1 MTGQPLP
8 GFRDFF
14 PPEHAALRVIFQA
27 WREASRCSG
36 FTEYEGPEL
45 ESLELYTEK
54 SGEEIVGQLYHFQDK
69 GEREVALRP
78 EMTPTLARMV
88 ASQHRNYRKPIK
100 WFSIPR
106 LFRYERPQKGRHRE
120 HYQWNCDMVGEKS
133 VMAEAE
139 LIGTLCLGLSL
150 LGLSA
155 KDVVVKVSDR
165 SWWDSFLEKE
175 GVGEAERPG
184 VLRAL
189 DRMEGATPEQR
200 REKLGGLA
208 PAVEAVWQ
216 GKSEDSAALQEV
228 HRGVKG
234 LGYGDWCE
242 TDYRVVRGLA
252 YYTGVVFEVH
262 DRAGKLRAVAGGGR
276 YDGLLKRLGGEDL
289 PAVGFGMGDAVL
301 AELLREKG
309 MSTPSA
315 GGAEIFVVAES
326 AQQEMAWDVVGQLRR
341 SGFST
346 DYDPGAGKWGKQL
359 EMAEAKGARWAL
371 LVGREVGEG
380 KLGVKELATR
390 KQSEIRWRK
399 DAAGKICLEPTPG
412 EWAKV
417 LGS

>member
-14 PPEHAALRVIFQA
+14 PPEHAALRGIFQA
-27 WREASRCSG
+27 WREASRCGG

-54 SGEEIVGQLYHFQDK
+54 SGDEIVGQLYHFTDK
-69 GEREVALRP
+69 GDRQVALRP

-100 WFSIPR
+100 WFSVPR

-120 HYQWNCDMVGEKS
+120 HYQWNCDIVGEKS
-133 VMAEAE
+133 PMAEAE
-139 LIGTLCLGLSL
+139 LIGVLCLGLSL
-150 LGLSA
+150 LGLGP

-165 SWWDSFLEKE
+165 RWWDTFLEE
-175 GVGEAERPG
+175 QGVGENERPT
-184 VLRAL
+184 VLRTL
-189 DRMEGATPEQR
+189 DRLEGATAEQR
-200 REKLGGLA
+200 REKLGALA
-208 PAVEAVWQ
+208 GAVEAVWE
-216 GKSEDSAALQEV
+216 GKSADSYAVGQV
-228 HRGVKG
+228 HKGVDA

-276 YDGLLKRLGGEDL
+276 YDDLLKRLGGEDL

-301 AELLREKG
+301 AELLREKKIT
-309 MSTPSA
+309 MPQSI
-315 GGAEIFVVAES
+315 GAEIFIVAE
-326 AQQEMAWDVVGQLRR
+326 AKEQAMALQITGQLRR
-341 SGFST
+341 SGFSV

-371 LVGREVGEG
+371 LVGREMAEG
-380 KLGVKELATR
+380 KLGLKELASR
-390 KQSEIRWRK
+390 KQSEIRWK
-399 DAAGKICLEPTPG
+399 SDTDGKICLEPTPG

-417 LGS
+417 CI

>member
-100 WFSIPR
+100 WFSLPR

-216 GKSEDSAALQEV
+216 GRSEDSEAVQGV

-309 MSTPSA
+309 MSTPTA

-390 KQSEIRWRK
+390 KQSEIRWRM

-417 LGS
+417 L

>member
-14 PPEHAALRVIFQA
+14 PPEHAALRGIFQA
-27 WREASRCSG
+27 WREASRCGG

-54 SGEEIVGQLYHFQDK
+54 SGDEIVGQLYHFTDK
-69 GEREVALRP
+69 GDRQVALRP

-100 WFSIPR
+100 WFSVPR

-120 HYQWNCDMVGEKS
+120 HYQWNCDIVGEKS
-133 VMAEAE
+133 AMAEAE
-139 LIGTLCLGLSL
+139 LIGVLCLGLSL
-150 LGLSA
+150 LGLGP

-165 SWWDSFLEKE
+165 CWWDTFLEKH
-175 GVGEAERPG
+175 GVGEKVRPT
-184 VLRAL
+184 VLRTL
-189 DRMEGATPEQR
+189 DRLEGATAEQR
-200 REKLGGLA
+200 REKLGALA
-208 PAVEAVWQ
+208 EAVEAVWE
-216 GKSEDSAALQEV
+216 GKSADSDAVGQV
-228 HRGVKG
+228 RKGVEA

-276 YDGLLKRLGGEDL
+276 YDDLLKRLGGEDL

-301 AELLREKG
+301 AELLREKKIA
-309 MSTPSA
+309 MPQAT
-315 GGAEIFVVAES
+315 GAEIFIVAES
-326 AQQEMAWDVVGQLRR
+326 KEQAMAMQITGQLRR
-341 SGFST
+341 SGFSV

-371 LVGREVGEG
+371 LVGREAGEG
-380 KLGVKELATR
+380 KLGLKELASR
-390 KQSEIRWRK
+390 KQSEILWK
-399 DAAGKICLEPTPG
+399 SGTDGKICLEPTPG

-417 LGS
+417 CI

>member
-14 PPEHAALRVIFQA
+14 PPEHAALRAIFTA

-69 GEREVALRP
+69 GERSVALRP

-100 WFSIPR
+100 WFSVPR

-120 HYQWNCDMVGEKS
+120 HYQWNCDIVGEKS
-133 VMAEAE
+133 AMAEAE
-139 LIGTLCLGLSL
+139 LIGVLCLGLSL
-150 LGLSA
+150 LGLGP

-165 SWWDSFLEKE
+165 NWWDTFLEKH
-175 GVGEAERPG
+175 GVGEKERPT
-184 VLRAL
+184 VLRTL
-189 DRMEGATPEQR
+189 DRLEGATAEQR
-200 REKLGGLA
+200 REKLGALA
-208 PAVEAVWQ
+208 GAVEAVWE
-216 GKSEDSAALQEV
+216 GKSADSEAVGQV
-228 HRGVKG
+228 RKGVEA

-276 YDGLLKRLGGEDL
+276 YDDLLKRLGGEDL

-301 AELLREKG
+301 AELLREKKIA
-309 MSTPSA
+309 MPQLI
-315 GGAEIFVVAES
+315 GAEIFIVAEAKEQS
-326 AQQEMAWDVVGQLRR
+326 MAMQITGQLRR
-341 SGFST
+341 SGFSV
-346 DYDPGAGKWGKQL
+346 DYDPGAGKWGRQL

-371 LVGREVGEG
+371 LVGREVAEG
-380 KLGVKELATR
+380 KLGLKELASR
-390 KQSEIRWRK
+390 KQSEIRWK
-399 DAAGKICLEPTPG
+399 SGTDGKICLEPTPG

-417 LGS
+417 CI

>member
-14 PPEHAALRVIFQA
+14 PPEHAALRGIFQA
-27 WREASRCSG
+27 WREASRCGG

-54 SGEEIVGQLYHFQDK
+54 SGDEIVGQLYHFTDK
-69 GEREVALRP
+69 GDRQVALRP

-100 WFSIPR
+100 WFSVPR

-120 HYQWNCDMVGEKS
+120 HYQWNCDIVGEKS
-133 VMAEAE
+133 PMAEAE
-139 LIGTLCLGLSL
+139 LIGVLCLGLSL
-150 LGLSA
+150 LGLGP

-165 SWWDSFLEKE
+165 SWWDAFLEKQ
-175 GVGEAERPG
+175 GVGETERPT
-184 VLRAL
+184 VLRTL
-189 DRMEGATPEQR
+189 DRLESATAEQR
-200 REKLGGLA
+200 REKLGALA
-208 PAVEAVWQ
+208 EAVEAVWE
-216 GKSEDSAALQEV
+216 GKSADSEAVGQV
-228 HRGVKG
+228 RKGVEA

-276 YDGLLKRLGGEDL
+276 YDDLLKRLGGEDL

-301 AELLREKG
+301 AELLREKKIA
-309 MSTPSA
+309 MPQAT
-315 GGAEIFVVAES
+315 GAEIFIVAE
-326 AQQEMAWDVVGQLRR
+326 AKEQAMALQITGQLRR
-341 SGFST
+341 SGFSV
-346 DYDPGAGKWGKQL
+346 DFDPGAGKWGKQL

-380 KLGVKELATR
+380 KLGLKELASR
-390 KQSEIRWRK
+390 KQSEIRWRSGT
-399 DAAGKICLEPTPG
+399 DGKICLEPTPG

-417 LGS
+417 CI

>member
-1 MTGQPLP
+1 MTVQPLP

-14 PPEHAALRVIFQA
+14 PPEHAALRGIFQA
-27 WREASRCSG
+27 WREASRCGG

-54 SGEEIVGQLYHFQDK
+54 SGDEIVGQLYHFTDK
-69 GEREVALRP
+69 GDRQVALRP

-100 WFSIPR
+100 WFSVPR

-120 HYQWNCDMVGEKS
+120 HYQWNCDIVGEKS
-133 VMAEAE
+133 PMAEAE
-139 LIGTLCLGLSL
+139 LIGVLCLGLSL
-150 LGLSA
+150 LGLGP

-165 SWWDSFLEKE
+165 SWWDAFLEKQ
-175 GVGEAERPG
+175 GVGETERPT
-184 VLRAL
+184 VLRTL
-189 DRMEGATPEQR
+189 DRLEGATAEQR
-200 REKLGGLA
+200 REKLGALA
-208 PAVEAVWQ
+208 GAVEAVWE
-216 GKSEDSAALQEV
+216 GKSADSEAVGQV
-228 HRGVKG
+228 RKGVEA

-276 YDGLLKRLGGEDL
+276 YDDLLKRLGGEDL

-301 AELLREKG
+301 AELLREKKIA
-309 MSTPSA
+309 MPQAT
-315 GGAEIFVVAES
+315 GAEIFIVAE
-326 AQQEMAWDVVGQLRR
+326 AKEQAMALQITGQLRR
-341 SGFST
+341 SGFSV
-346 DYDPGAGKWGKQL
+346 DFDPGAGKWGKQL

-371 LVGREVGEG
+371 LVGREVAEG
-380 KLGVKELATR
+380 KLGLKELASR
-390 KQSEIRWRK
+390 KQSEIRWRSGT
-399 DAAGKICLEPTPG
+399 DGKICLEPTPG

-417 LGS
+417 CI

>member
-216 GKSEDSAALQEV
+216 GRSEDSEAVQGV

-417 LGS
+417 L

>member
-1 MTGQPLP
+1 MIGQPLP

-14 PPEHAALRVIFQA
+14 PPEHAALRGIFQA
-27 WREASRCSG
+27 WREASRCGG

-54 SGEEIVGQLYHFQDK
+54 SGDEIVGQLYHFIDK
-69 GEREVALRP
+69 GERQVALRP

-100 WFSIPR
+100 WFSVPR

-120 HYQWNCDMVGEKS
+120 HYQWNCDIVGEKS
-133 VMAEAE
+133 PMAEAE
-139 LIGTLCLGLSL
+139 LIGVLCLGLSL
-150 LGLSA
+150 LGLGP

-165 SWWDSFLEKE
+165 SWWDTFLEKQ
-175 GVGEAERPG
+175 GVGEKERPT
-184 VLRAL
+184 VLRTL
-189 DRMEGATPEQR
+189 DRLEGATAEQR
-200 REKLGGLA
+200 REKLGALA
-208 PAVEAVWQ
+208 GAVEAVWE
-216 GKSEDSAALQEV
+216 GKSADSEAVGQV
-228 HRGVKG
+228 RKGVEA

-276 YDGLLKRLGGEDL
+276 YDDLLKRLGGEDL

-301 AELLREKG
+301 AELLREKKIA
-309 MSTPSA
+309 MPQA
-315 GGAEIFVVAES
+315 AGAEIFIVAE
-326 AQQEMAWDVVGQLRR
+326 AKEQAMALQITGQLRR
-341 SGFST
+341 SGFSV
-346 DYDPGAGKWGKQL
+346 DFDPGAGKWGKQL

-371 LVGREVGEG
+371 LVGREVAEG
-380 KLGVKELATR
+380 KLGLKELASR
-390 KQSEIRWRK
+390 KQSEIRWRSGT
-399 DAAGKICLEPTPG
+399 DGKICLEPTPG

-417 LGS
+417 CI

>member
-216 GKSEDSAALQEV
+216 GRGEDSEAVQGV
-228 HRGVKG
+228 HRGVRG

-390 KQSEIRWRK
+390 KQSEIRWRM

>member
-14 PPEHAALRVIFQA
+14 PPEHAALRGIFQA
-27 WREASRCSG
+27 WREASRCGG

-54 SGEEIVGQLYHFQDK
+54 SGDEIVGQLYHFTDK
-69 GEREVALRP
+69 GDRQVALRP

-100 WFSIPR
+100 WFSVPR

-120 HYQWNCDMVGEKS
+120 HYQWNCDIVGEKS
-133 VMAEAE
+133 AMAEAE
-139 LIGTLCLGLSL
+139 LIGVLCLGLSL
-150 LGLSA
+150 LGLGP

-165 SWWDSFLEKE
+165 SWWDTFLEKQ
-175 GVGEAERPG
+175 GVVEKERPN
-184 VLRAL
+184 VLRTL
-189 DRMEGATPEQR
+189 DRLEGATAEQR
-200 REKLGGLA
+200 REKLGALA
-208 PAVEAVWQ
+208 EAVEAVWE
-216 GKSEDSAALQEV
+216 GKSADSETVGQV
-228 HRGVKG
+228 RKGVEA

-276 YDGLLKRLGGEDL
+276 YDDLLKRLGGEDL

-301 AELLREKG
+301 AELLREKKIALPQA
-309 MSTPSA
+309 T
-315 GGAEIFVVAES
+315 GAEIFIVAES
-326 AQQEMAWDVVGQLRR
+326 KEQAMALQITGQLRR
-341 SGFST
+341 SGFSV
-346 DYDPGAGKWGKQL
+346 DFDPGAGKWGKQL
-359 EMAEAKGARWAL
+359 EIAEAKGARWAL

-380 KLGVKELATR
+380 KLGLKELASR
-390 KQSEIRWRK
+390 KQSEIRWK
-399 DAAGKICLEPTPG
+399 SGTDGKICLEPTPG

-417 LGS
+417 CI

>member
-14 PPEHAALRVIFQA
+14 PPEHAALRAIFQA
-27 WREASRCSG
+27 WREASRCGG

-54 SGEEIVGQLYHFQDK
+54 SGDEIVGQLYHFTDK
-69 GEREVALRP
+69 GDRQVALRP

-100 WFSIPR
+100 WFSVPR

-120 HYQWNCDMVGEKS
+120 HYQWNCDIVGEKS
-133 VMAEAE
+133 PMAEAE
-139 LIGTLCLGLSL
+139 LIGVLCLGLSL
-150 LGLSA
+150 LGLGP

-165 SWWDSFLEKE
+165 SWWDTFLEKQ
-175 GVGEAERPG
+175 GVGESERPT
-184 VLRAL
+184 VLRTL
-189 DRMEGATPEQR
+189 DRLESATAEQR
-200 REKLGGLA
+200 REKLGALA
-208 PAVEAVWQ
+208 EAVEAVWE
-216 GKSEDSAALQEV
+216 GKSADSEAVGQV
-228 HRGVKG
+228 RKGVEA

-276 YDGLLKRLGGEDL
+276 YDDLLKRLGGEDL

-301 AELLREKG
+301 AELLREKKIA
-309 MSTPSA
+309 MPQSI
-315 GGAEIFVVAES
+315 GAEIFIVAE
-326 AQQEMAWDVVGQLRR
+326 AKEQPMALQITGQLRR
-341 SGFST
+341 SGFSV

-371 LVGREVGEG
+371 LVGREVAEG
-380 KLGVKELATR
+380 KLGLKELASR
-390 KQSEIRWRK
+390 KQSEIRWK
-399 DAAGKICLEPTPG
+399 SGTDGKICLEPTPG

-417 LGS
+417 CI

>member
-14 PPEHAALRVIFQA
+14 PPEHASLRGIFQA
-27 WREASRCSG
+27 WREASRCGG

-54 SGEEIVGQLYHFQDK
+54 SGDEIVGQLYHFTDK
-69 GEREVALRP
+69 GDRQVALRP

-88 ASQHRNYRKPIK
+88 ARQHRNYRKPIK
-100 WFSIPR
+100 WFSVPR

-120 HYQWNCDMVGEKS
+120 HYQWNCDIVGEKS
-133 VMAEAE
+133 PMAEAE
-139 LIGTLCLGLSL
+139 LIGVLCLGLSL
-150 LGLSA
+150 LGLGS

-165 SWWDSFLEKE
+165 SWWDTFLEKR
-175 GVGEAERPG
+175 GVGENERPT
-184 VLRAL
+184 VLRTL
-189 DRMEGATPEQR
+189 DRLEGATAEQR
-200 REKLGGLA
+200 REKLGALA
-208 PAVEAVWQ
+208 GAVEAVWE
-216 GKSEDSAALQEV
+216 GKSADSESVGQV
-228 HRGVKG
+228 RKGVEA

-276 YDGLLKRLGGEDL
+276 YDDLLKRLGGEDL

-301 AELLREKG
+301 AELLREKKIA
-309 MSTPSA
+309 MPQA
-315 GGAEIFVVAES
+315 AGAEIFIVAE
-326 AQQEMAWDVVGQLRR
+326 AKEQEMALQITGQLRR
-341 SGFST
+341 SGFSV
-346 DYDPGAGKWGKQL
+346 DFDPGAGKWGKQL

-380 KLGVKELATR
+380 KLGLKELASR
-390 KQSEIRWRK
+390 KQSEIRWK
-399 DAAGKICLEPTPG
+399 SGTDGKICLEPTPG

-417 LGS
+417 CI

>member
-14 PPEHAALRVIFQA
+14 PPEHAALRGIFQA
-27 WREASRCSG
+27 WREASRCGG

-54 SGEEIVGQLYHFQDK
+54 SGDEIVGQLYHFTDK
-69 GEREVALRP
+69 GDRQVALRP

-100 WFSIPR
+100 WFSVPR

-120 HYQWNCDMVGEKS
+120 HYQWNCDIVGEKS
-133 VMAEAE
+133 PMAEAE
-139 LIGTLCLGLSL
+139 LIGVLCLGLSL
-150 LGLSA
+150 LGLGP

-165 SWWDSFLEKE
+165 SWWDTFLEKQ
-175 GVGEAERPG
+175 GVGETERPN
-184 VLRAL
+184 VLRTL
-189 DRMEGATPEQR
+189 DRLESATAEQR
-200 REKLGGLA
+200 REKLGALA
-208 PAVEAVWQ
+208 EAVEAVWE
-216 GKSEDSAALQEV
+216 GKSADSEAVGQV
-228 HRGVKG
+228 RKGVEA

-276 YDGLLKRLGGEDL
+276 YDDLLKRLGGEDL

-301 AELLREKG
+301 AELLREKKIA
-309 MSTPSA
+309 MPQAT
-315 GGAEIFVVAES
+315 GAEIFIVAE
-326 AQQEMAWDVVGQLRR
+326 AKEQAMALQITGQLRR
-341 SGFST
+341 SGFSV
-346 DYDPGAGKWGKQL
+346 DFDPGAGKWGKQL

-380 KLGVKELATR
+380 KLGLKELASR
-390 KQSEIRWRK
+390 KQSEIRWRSGT
-399 DAAGKICLEPTPG
+399 DGKICLEPTPG

-417 LGS
+417 CI

>member
-14 PPEHAALRVIFQA
+14 PPEHAALRGIFQA
-27 WREASRCSG
+27 WREASRCGG

-54 SGEEIVGQLYHFQDK
+54 SGDEIVGQLYHFTDK
-69 GEREVALRP
+69 GDRQVALRP

-100 WFSIPR
+100 WFSVPR

-120 HYQWNCDMVGEKS
+120 HYQWNCDIVGEKS
-133 VMAEAE
+133 PMAEAE
-139 LIGTLCLGLSL
+139 LIGVLCLGLSL
-150 LGLSA
+150 LGLGP

-165 SWWDSFLEKE
+165 SWWDTFLEKR
-175 GVGEAERPG
+175 GVGESERPTI
-184 VLRAL
+184 LRTL
-189 DRMEGATPEQR
+189 DRLEGATSEQR
-200 REKLGGLA
+200 REKLGALA
-208 PAVEAVWQ
+208 EAVEAVWE
-216 GKSEDSAALQEV
+216 GKSADSEAVGQV
-228 HRGVKG
+228 RKGVEA

-276 YDGLLKRLGGEDL
+276 YDDLLKRLGGEDL

-301 AELLREKG
+301 AELLREKKIT
-309 MSTPSA
+309 MPQA
-315 GGAEIFVVAES
+315 AGAEIFIVAE
-326 AQQEMAWDVVGQLRR
+326 AKEQEMALQITGQLRR
-341 SGFST
+341 SGFSV
-346 DYDPGAGKWGKQL
+346 DFDPGAGKWGKQL

-380 KLGVKELATR
+380 KLGLKELASR
-390 KQSEIRWRK
+390 KQSEIRWK
-399 DAAGKICLEPTPG
+399 SGTDGKICLEPTPG

-417 LGS
+417 CI

>member
-14 PPEHAALRVIFQA
+14 PPEHAALRGIFQA
-27 WREASRCSG
+27 WREASRCGG

-54 SGEEIVGQLYHFQDK
+54 SGDEIVGQLYHFTDK
-69 GEREVALRP
+69 GDRQVALRP

-100 WFSIPR
+100 WFSVPR

-120 HYQWNCDMVGEKS
+120 HYQWNCDIVGEKS
-133 VMAEAE
+133 PMAEAE
-139 LIGTLCLGLSL
+139 LIGVLCLGLSL
-150 LGLSA
+150 LGLGP

-165 SWWDSFLEKE
+165 SWWDAFLEKQ
-175 GVGEAERPG
+175 GVGETERPT
-184 VLRAL
+184 VLRTL
-189 DRMEGATPEQR
+189 DRLESATTEQR
-200 REKLGGLA
+200 REKLGALA
-208 PAVEAVWQ
+208 GAVEAVWE
-216 GKSEDSAALQEV
+216 GKSADSEAVGQV
-228 HRGVKG
+228 RKGVEA

-276 YDGLLKRLGGEDL
+276 YDDLLKRLGGEDL

-301 AELLREKG
+301 AELLREKKIT
-309 MSTPSA
+309 MPQA
-315 GGAEIFVVAES
+315 AGAEIFIVAE
-326 AQQEMAWDVVGQLRR
+326 AKEQEMALQITGQLRR
-341 SGFST
+341 SGFSV
-346 DYDPGAGKWGKQL
+346 DFDPGAGKWGKQL

-380 KLGVKELATR
+380 RLGLKELASR
-390 KQSEIRWRK
+390 KQSEIRWK
-399 DAAGKICLEPTPG
+399 SGTDGKICLEPTPG

-417 LGS
+417 CI

>member
-14 PPEHAALRVIFQA
+14 PQEHAALRGIFEA
-27 WREASRCSG
+27 WREASRCGG

-54 SGEEIVGQLYHFQDK
+54 SGDEIVGQLYHFTDK
-69 GEREVALRP
+69 GDRQVALRP

-100 WFSIPR
+100 WFSVPR

-120 HYQWNCDMVGEKS
+120 HYQWNCDIVGEKS
-133 VMAEAE
+133 PMAEAE
-139 LIGTLCLGLSL
+139 LIGVLCLGLSL
-150 LGLSA
+150 LGLGP

-165 SWWDSFLEKE
+165 NWWDTFLEKN
-175 GVGEAERPG
+175 GVGEKERPT
-184 VLRAL
+184 VLRTL
-189 DRMEGATPEQR
+189 DRLEGATAEQR
-200 REKLGGLA
+200 REKLGALA
-208 PAVEAVWQ
+208 GAVEAVWE
-216 GKSEDSAALQEV
+216 GKSADSESVGQV
-228 HRGVKG
+228 RKGVEA

-276 YDGLLKRLGGEDL
+276 YDDLLKRLGGEDL

-301 AELLREKG
+301 AELLREKKIA
-309 MSTPSA
+309 MPQST
-315 GGAEIFVVAES
+315 GAEIFIVAE
-326 AQQEMAWDVVGQLRR
+326 AKEQEMALQITGQLRR
-341 SGFST
+341 SGFSV
-346 DYDPGAGKWGKQL
+346 DFDPGAGKWGKQL

-380 KLGVKELATR
+380 KLGLKELASR
-390 KQSEIRWRK
+390 KQSEILWK
-399 DAAGKICLEPTPG
+399 SGTDGKICLEPTPG

-417 LGS
+417 CI

>member
-14 PPEHAALRVIFQA
+14 PPEHAALRAIFTA

-100 WFSIPR
+100 WFSVPR

-133 VMAEAE
+133 ALAEAE
-139 LIGTLCLGLSL
+139 LIATLCLGISL
-150 LGLSA
+150 LGLSSQ
-155 KDVVVKVSDR
+155 DVVVRVSDR
-165 SWWDSFLEKE
+165 SWWDTFLEKH
-175 GVGEAERPG
+175 GVGEKERPSI
-184 VLRAL
+184 LRTL
-189 DRMEGATPEQR
+189 DRLDGATAEQR
-200 REKLGGLA
+200 REKLGALA
-208 PAVEAVWQ
+208 GAVEEVWQ

-228 HRGVKG
+228 HKGVKA
-234 LGYGDWCE
+234 LGYGEWCE

-276 YDGLLKRLGGEDL
+276 YDDLLKRLGGEDL

-301 AELLREKG
+301 AKLLREKK
-309 MSTPSA
+309 TAVPKVE
-315 GGAEIFVVAES
+315 GAEIFVVAEGPE
-326 AQQEMAWDVVGQLRR
+326 QEMALGLVGQLRR
-341 SGFST
+341 GGFSV

-371 LVGREVGEG
+371 LVGREVAEG
-380 KLGVKELATR
+380 KLGLKELASR
-390 KQSEIRWRK
+390 KQSEIRWTK
-399 DAAGKICLEPTPG
+399 GGDGKICLEPTPG
-412 EWAKV
+412 DWAKV
-417 LGS
+417 VS

>member
-1 MTGQPLP
+1 MTVQPLP

-14 PPEHAALRVIFQA
+14 PPEHAALRGIFQA
-27 WREASRCSG
+27 WREASRCGG

-54 SGEEIVGQLYHFQDK
+54 SGDEIVGQLYHFTDK
-69 GEREVALRP
+69 GDRQVALRP

-100 WFSIPR
+100 WFSVPR

-120 HYQWNCDMVGEKS
+120 HYQWNCDIVGEKS
-133 VMAEAE
+133 PMAEAE
-139 LIGTLCLGLSL
+139 LIGVLCLGLSL
-150 LGLSA
+150 LGLGP

-165 SWWDSFLEKE
+165 SWWDTFLEKQ
-175 GVGEAERPG
+175 GVGESERPT
-184 VLRAL
+184 VLRTL
-189 DRMEGATPEQR
+189 DRLESATAEQR
-200 REKLGGLA
+200 REKLGALA
-208 PAVEAVWQ
+208 EAVEAVWE
-216 GKSEDSAALQEV
+216 GKSADSEAVGQV
-228 HRGVKG
+228 RKGVEA

-276 YDGLLKRLGGEDL
+276 YDDLLKRLGGEDL

-301 AELLREKG
+301 AELLREKKIA
-309 MSTPSA
+309 MPQAT
-315 GGAEIFVVAES
+315 GAEIFIVAE
-326 AQQEMAWDVVGQLRR
+326 AKEQAMALQITGQLRR
-341 SGFST
+341 SGFSV
-346 DYDPGAGKWGKQL
+346 DFDPGAGKWGKQL

-371 LVGREVGEG
+371 LVGREVAEG
-380 KLGVKELATR
+380 KLGLKELASR
-390 KQSEIRWRK
+390 KQSEIRWRSGT
-399 DAAGKICLEPTPG
+399 DGKICLEPTPG

-417 LGS
+417 CI

>member
-1 MTGQPLP
+1 MTVQPLP

-14 PPEHAALRVIFQA
+14 PPEHAALRGIFQA
-27 WREASRCSG
+27 WREASRCGG

-54 SGEEIVGQLYHFQDK
+54 SGDEIVGQLYHFTDK
-69 GEREVALRP
+69 GDRQVALRP

-100 WFSIPR
+100 WFSVPR

-120 HYQWNCDMVGEKS
+120 HYQWNCDIVGEKS
-133 VMAEAE
+133 PMAEAE
-139 LIGTLCLGLSL
+139 LIGVLCLGLSL
-150 LGLSA
+150 LGLGP

-165 SWWDSFLEKE
+165 SWWDAFLEKQ
-175 GVGEAERPG
+175 GVGETERPT
-184 VLRAL
+184 VLRTL
-189 DRMEGATPEQR
+189 DRLESATTEQR
-200 REKLGGLA
+200 REKLGALA
-208 PAVEAVWQ
+208 GAVEAVWE
-216 GKSEDSAALQEV
+216 GKSADSEAVGQV
-228 HRGVKG
+228 RKGVEA

-276 YDGLLKRLGGEDL
+276 YDDLLKRLGGEDL

-301 AELLREKG
+301 AELLREKKIA
-309 MSTPSA
+309 MPQAT
-315 GGAEIFVVAES
+315 GAEIFIVAE
-326 AQQEMAWDVVGQLRR
+326 AKEQAMALQITGQLRR
-341 SGFST
+341 SGFSV
-346 DYDPGAGKWGKQL
+346 DFDPGAGKWGKQL

-371 LVGREVGEG
+371 LVGREVAEG
-380 KLGVKELATR
+380 KLGLKELASR
-390 KQSEIRWRK
+390 KQSEIRWK
-399 DAAGKICLEPTPG
+399 SGTDGKICLEPTPG

-417 LGS
+417 CI

>member
-14 PPEHAALRVIFQA
+14 PPEHAALRGIFQA
-27 WREASRCSG
+27 WREASRCGG

-54 SGEEIVGQLYHFQDK
+54 SGDEIVGQLYHFTDK
-69 GEREVALRP
+69 GDRQVALRP

-100 WFSIPR
+100 WFSVPR

-120 HYQWNCDMVGEKS
+120 HYQWNCDIVGEKS
-133 VMAEAE
+133 PMAEAE
-139 LIGTLCLGLSL
+139 LIGVLCLGLSL
-150 LGLSA
+150 LGLGP

-165 SWWDSFLEKE
+165 SWWDTFLEKQ
-175 GVGEAERPG
+175 GVGEKERPT
-184 VLRAL
+184 VLRTL
-189 DRMEGATPEQR
+189 DRLEGATAEQR
-200 REKLGGLA
+200 REKLGALA
-208 PAVEAVWQ
+208 GAVEAVWE
-216 GKSEDSAALQEV
+216 GKSADSEAVVQV
-228 HRGVKG
+228 RKGVEA

-276 YDGLLKRLGGEDL
+276 YDDLLKRLGGEDL

-301 AELLREKG
+301 AELLREEKIA
-309 MSTPSA
+309 MPQSI
-315 GGAEIFVVAES
+315 GAEIFIVAE
-326 AQQEMAWDVVGQLRR
+326 AKEQAMALQITGQLRR
-341 SGFST
+341 SGFSV

-371 LVGREVGEG
+371 LVGREVAEG
-380 KLGVKELATR
+380 KLGLKELASR
-390 KQSEIRWRK
+390 KQSEIRWK
-399 DAAGKICLEPTPG
+399 SGTDGKICLEPTPG

-417 LGS
+417 CI

>member
-100 WFSIPR
+100 WFSLPR

-120 HYQWNCDMVGEKS
+120 HYQWNCDIVGEKS

-216 GKSEDSAALQEV
+216 GRSEDSEAVQGV

-417 LGS
+417 LGA

>member
-1 MTGQPLP
+1 MTVQPLP

-14 PPEHAALRVIFQA
+14 PPEHAALRGIFQA
-27 WREASRCSG
+27 WREASRCGG

-54 SGEEIVGQLYHFQDK
+54 SGDEIVGQLYHFTDK
-69 GEREVALRP
+69 GDRQVALRP

-100 WFSIPR
+100 WFSVPR

-120 HYQWNCDMVGEKS
+120 HYQWNCDIVGEKS
-133 VMAEAE
+133 PMAEAE
-139 LIGTLCLGLSL
+139 LIGVLCLGLSL
-150 LGLSA
+150 LGLGP

-165 SWWDSFLEKE
+165 SWWDAFLEKQ
-175 GVGEAERPG
+175 GVGETERPT
-184 VLRAL
+184 VLRTL
-189 DRMEGATPEQR
+189 DRLEGATAEQR
-200 REKLGGLA
+200 REKLGVLA
-208 PAVEAVWQ
+208 ESVEAVWE
-216 GKSEDSAALQEV
+216 GKSADSEAVGQV
-228 HRGVKG
+228 RKGVEA

-276 YDGLLKRLGGEDL
+276 YDDLLKRLGGEDL

-301 AELLREKG
+301 AELLREKKIA
-309 MSTPSA
+309 MPQAT
-315 GGAEIFVVAES
+315 GAEIFIVAE
-326 AQQEMAWDVVGQLRR
+326 AKEQAMALQITGQLRR
-341 SGFST
+341 SGFSV
-346 DYDPGAGKWGKQL
+346 DFDPGAGKWGKQL

-380 KLGVKELATR
+380 KLGLKELASR
-390 KQSEIRWRK
+390 KQSEIRWK
-399 DAAGKICLEPTPG
+399 SGTDGKICLEPTPG

-417 LGS
+417 CI

>member
-390 KQSEIRWRK
+390 KQSEIRWRM